1 MEMEGMEG
9 AILIFML
16 GNMEQTVARKQTKRE
31 KNNAQKRTEGWKQKG
46 IWLLWYSVVP
56 VFAFYLMECYE
67 HNPFA
72 EVRVGAQLFNIFLFE
87 LIGWMLYFLTGR
99 MCFASRVLYG
109 LAVAFGITNHYVMK
123 FRSTPFV
130 PWDLFSAG
138 TAASVAGN
146 YDFTPDRRMVIVTLV
161 FIALFVLTRFF
172 KKGPRFSWKIRLGS
186 IVLVGLVLCTFVN
199 ALQQE
204 SFQTK
209 HYLYPFLFTPAYMTK
224 VNGMAVTFAM
234 DLAYVA
240 VERPAG
246 YDADEAKE
254 TLAKYETKT
263 TETDTQDL
271 PNIIVIMDEA
281 FSDLKVLG
289 PLETN
294 EDYMPFMHRMQQ
306 GEKNTVTGYV
316 QTSVCGGNTADSE
329 FEFLTGNTMAFLP
342 NGSIPYQQYIKS
354 RTPSLAGYLKSLGYA
369 TYAQHPYQES
379 FQTKHYLYPF
389 LFTPAYMTK
398 VNGMAVTFAMDL
410 AYVAVER
417 PAGYDADE
425 AKETLAKYETKT
437 TETDTQDLP
446 NIIVI
451 MDEAFSD
458 LKVLGPLETN
468 EDYMPFMH
476 RMQQGEKNTV
486 TGYVQTSVCGGNTAD
501 SEFEF
506 LTGNTMAFL
515 PNGSIPYQQYI
526 KSRTPSLA
534 GYLKSLGYATSAQHP
549 YQASGWNRDKV
560 YPLLGFDNLDFM
572 EDYRDV
578 SYVRNYISDAS
589 DMEHIIETYEK
600 NKASGKPAFIFN
612 VTMQN
617 HGGYTDTYMNLTN
630 DIQSQYASEPL
641 NQYLTLIHKTDQALE
656 NLIDY
661 FSKVDD
667 RTIIVFFGDHQP
679 NDTVASVVEN
689 GAQVETQ
696 KRYLVP
702 YLVWSNYGIE
712 GAKDKNTSMN
722 YLAAQVLTAAGVPTN
737 AYQNY
742 LLSLSKTYPVIS
754 AAGQTKGIGADEKQ
768 LQTYKKLQYYQLF
781 EKNKE
786 KDE

>member
-31 KNNAQKRTEGWKQKG
+31 KNNTQKRTEGWKQKG
-46 IWLLWYSVVP
+46 IWLFWYAVVP

-72 EVRVGAQLFNIFLFE
+72 EVRVEAQLFNIFLFE

-161 FIALFVLTRFF
+161 FIALFVLTRLF

-186 IVLVGLVLCTFVN
+186 IVLVGLALCTFVN

-354 RTPSLAGYLKSLGYA
+354 RTPSLKAA
-369 TYAQHPYQES
+369 WMPS
-379 FQTKHYLYPF
+379 F
-389 LFTPAYMTK
+389 
-398 VNGMAVTFAMDL
+398 
-410 AYVAVER
+410 
-417 PAGYDADE
+417 
-425 AKETLAKYETKT
+425 
-437 TETDTQDLP
+437 
-446 NIIVI
+446 
-451 MDEAFSD
+451 
-458 LKVLGPLETN
+458 
-468 EDYMPFMH
+468 
-476 RMQQGEKNTV
+476 
-486 TGYVQTSVCGGNTAD
+486 
-501 SEFEF
+501 
-506 LTGNTMAFL
+506 
-515 PNGSIPYQQYI
+515 
-526 KSRTPSLA
+526 
-534 GYLKSLGYATSAQHP
+534 
-549 YQASGWNRDKV
+549 
-560 YPLLGFDNLDFM
+560 
-572 EDYRDV
+572 
-578 SYVRNYISDAS
+578 
-589 DMEHIIETYEK
+589 
-600 NKASGKPAFIFN
+600 
-612 VTMQN
+612 
-617 HGGYTDTYMNLTN
+617 
-630 DIQSQYASEPL
+630 
-641 NQYLTLIHKTDQALE
+641 
-656 NLIDY
+656 
-661 FSKVDD
+661 
-667 RTIIVFFGDHQP
+667 
-679 NDTVASVVEN
+679 
-689 GAQVETQ
+689 
-696 KRYLVP
+696 
-702 YLVWSNYGIE
+702 
-712 GAKDKNTSMN
+712 
-722 YLAAQVLTAAGVPTN
+722 
-737 AYQNY
+737 
-742 LLSLSKTYPVIS
+742 
-754 AAGQTKGIGADEKQ
+754 
-768 LQTYKKLQYYQLF
+768 
-781 EKNKE
+781 
-786 KDE
+786 

>member
-1 MEMEGMEG
+1 
-9 AILIFML
+9 ML

-46 IWLLWYSVVP
+46 IWLFWYAVVP

-146 YDFTPDRRMVIVTLV
+146 YDFTPDRRMVLVTLV

-354 RTPSLAGYLKSLGYA
+354 RNIPYIQSTSLDEVMPELDIL
-369 TYAQHPYQES
+369 
-379 FQTKHYLYPF
+379 
-389 LFTPAYMTK
+389 YMTRVQRERFFNEDDYVRLK
-398 VNGMAVTFAMDL
+398 DSYILTPDKLRTAKWDL
-410 AYVAVER
+410 AILH
-417 PAGYDADE
+417 P
-425 AKETLAKYETKT
+425 
-437 TETDTQDLP
+437 LP
-446 NIIVI
+446 RV
-451 MDEAFSD
+451 
-458 LKVLGPLETN
+458 N
-468 EDYMPFMH
+468 EI
-476 RMQQGEKNTV
+476 
-486 TGYVQTSVCGGNTAD
+486 
-501 SEFEF
+501 
-506 LTGNTMAFL
+506 
-515 PNGSIPYQQYI
+515 SI
-526 KSRTPSLA
+526 A
-534 GYLKSLGYATSAQHP
+534 
-549 YQASGWNRDKV
+549 
-560 YPLLGFDNLDFM
+560 
-572 EDYRDV
+572 
-578 SYVRNYISDAS
+578 
-589 DMEHIIETYEK
+589 
-600 NKASGKPAFIFN
+600 
-612 VTMQN
+612 
-617 HGGYTDTYMNLTN
+617 
-630 DIQSQYASEPL
+630 
-641 NQYLTLIHKTDQALE
+641 
-656 NLIDY
+656 IDDDPRACY
-661 FSKVDD
+661 F
-667 RTIIVFFGDHQP
+667 R
-679 NDTVASVVEN
+679 
-689 GAQVETQ
+689 
-696 KRYLVP
+696 
-702 YLVWSNYGIE
+702 
-712 GAKDKNTSMN
+712 
-722 YLAAQVLTAAGVPTN
+722 QVLCGKFIRMALILK
-737 AYQNY
+737 
-742 LLSLSKTYPVIS
+742 LLEV
-754 AAGQTKGIGADEKQ
+754 E
-768 LQTYKKLQYYQLF
+768 
-781 EKNKE
+781 
-786 KDE
+786 

>member
-31 KNNAQKRTEGWKQKG
+31 KNNTQKRTEGWKQKG
-46 IWLLWYSVVP
+46 IWLFWYAVVP

-72 EVRVGAQLFNIFLFE
+72 EVRVEAQLFNIFLFE

-369 TYAQHPYQES
+369 TYAQHPYQ
-379 FQTKHYLYPF
+379 
-389 LFTPAYMTK
+389 
-398 VNGMAVTFAMDL
+398 
-410 AYVAVER
+410 
-417 PAGYDADE
+417 
-425 AKETLAKYETKT
+425 
-437 TETDTQDLP
+437 
-446 NIIVI
+446 
-451 MDEAFSD
+451 
-458 LKVLGPLETN
+458 
-468 EDYMPFMH
+468 
-476 RMQQGEKNTV
+476 
-486 TGYVQTSVCGGNTAD
+486 
-501 SEFEF
+501 
-506 LTGNTMAFL
+506 
-515 PNGSIPYQQYI
+515 
-526 KSRTPSLA
+526 
-534 GYLKSLGYATSAQHP
+534 
-549 YQASGWNRDKV
+549 ASGWNRDKV

-589 DMEHIIETYEK
+589 DMEHII
-600 NKASGKPAFIFN
+600 AVS
-612 VTMQN
+612 
-617 HGGYTDTYMNLTN
+617 YTH
-630 DIQSQYASEPL
+630 
-641 NQYLTLIHKTDQALE
+641 LTLPTK
-656 NLIDY
+656 
-661 FSKVDD
+661 
-667 RTIIVFFGDHQP
+667 RIV
-679 NDTVASVVEN
+679 
-689 GAQVETQ
+689 
-696 KRYLVP
+696 
-702 YLVWSNYGIE
+702 
-712 GAKDKNTSMN
+712 
-722 YLAAQVLTAAGVPTN
+722 
-737 AYQNY
+737 
-742 LLSLSKTYPVIS
+742 
-754 AAGQTKGIGADEKQ
+754 
-768 LQTYKKLQYYQLF
+768 
-781 EKNKE
+781 
-786 KDE
+786 